1 MSDLSVGYSSDRP
14 PYDDGVAQLD
24 ALSDDTEL
32 VTVGIVGNDLNFSG
46 TVESCVKYSIANNID
61 TEKQYDYSCAT
72 NLGSEVA
79 DGIEDLRDGALR
91 DRLLGLYGEIRERAP
106 YARVVVVSYP
116 EFFPEDG
123 HTGSC
128 GWVARPS
135 DQAWMNYSIRK
146 ADRII
151 GVLADEA
158 GFEYVKM
165 DDVLRGHEQCTE
177 EEAMNGIKGVIW
189 ATDPGSYHPN
199 RLGHE
204 LMADRIQGQI
214 ELDEPSTHIIGP
226 NVTLT
231 QKFTFS
237 GRRVTVNVGWP
248 GSDVVTTLIS
258 PSGVR
263 YTRDDARDAA
273 HTNGPT
279 WETFTIED
287 PEPGEWTIEMFGADV
302 DPEGEPVD
310 LVVTDTPDWNAEP
323 VADINVTRIDDD
335 TYRFDATGSTDAD
348 GEITGYEWD
357 FGDSVTMVPGA
368 VVEHTFAPGDFKVAL
383 VVTDDDGGLDL
394 TTTEGTIT
402 VAEPNRASD
411 IVIRSGTQFTNQLQI
426 TGDTF
431 IDGNLQCNSAA
442 TIDGRLTVA
451 GTLHLTNDCA
461 IEGDVIATGDVTLDS
476 RSSITG
482 DLTSAGSIQMQS
494 SSTVTGTIAVTGAL
508 TIIDGV
514 SVDALIA
521 SGHIGAVELQ
531 HPVLTVTGPVQE
543 ATEVAT
549 TTMWRQWLNTLA
561 RQSGA
566 PPWSPGLSASP
577 GCTIARWTIN
587 AADVVVTE
595 SLAIDARRTA
605 TGCSAIQIQGT
616 SLTLSSDL
624 TLYVDSFAASNGLRV
639 RSADGDA
646 HRLRIIVTDGDPSCA
661 NNTIRLIGDTD
672 IDPLIDLDLT
682 TPGGVNIHG
691 NASLNARI
699 DAGCFATSG
708 KVRLGVS

>member
-1 MSDLSVGYSSDRP
+1 MNDTTPAIRPFVAAVPDEAIDDLKARLARTRWPDLETVSDWSQGVRSDNLRRLLQRWEHD
-14 PYDDGVAQLD
+14 YDWRDFESRLNAHPQFLTEIDGVDIHFVHIRSPHTD
-24 ALSDDTEL
+24 ALPLILTHGWPSS
-32 VTVGIVGNDLNFSG
+32 V
-46 TVESCVKYSIANNID
+46 ID
-61 TEKQYDYSCAT
+61 F
-72 NLGSEVA
+72 
-79 DGIEDLRDGALR
+79 LRL
-91 DRLLGLYGEIRERAP
+91 
-106 YARVVVVSYP
+106 
-116 EFFPEDG
+116 
-123 HTGSC
+123 
-128 GWVARPS
+128 
-135 DQAWMNYSIRK
+135 
-146 ADRII
+146 I
-151 GVLADEA
+151 GPL
-158 GFEYVKM
+158 
-165 DDVLRGHEQCTE
+165 
-177 EEAMNGIKGVIW
+177 
-189 ATDPGSYHPN
+189 TD
-199 RLGHE
+199 
-204 LMADRIQGQI
+204 GQI

-494 SSTVTGTIAVTGAL
+494 SSTVAGTIAVTGAL

-577 GCTIARWTIN
+577 GCTIAPWTIN

-672 IDPLIDLDLT
+672 IDPL
-682 TPGGVNIHG
+682 
-691 NASLNARI
+691 S
-699 DAGCFATSG
+699 TST
-708 KVRLGVS
+708 

>member
-1 MSDLSVGYSSDRP
+1 
-14 PYDDGVAQLD
+14 
-24 ALSDDTEL
+24 
-32 VTVGIVGNDLNFSG
+32 
-46 TVESCVKYSIANNID
+46 
-61 TEKQYDYSCAT
+61 
-72 NLGSEVA
+72 
-79 DGIEDLRDGALR
+79 
-91 DRLLGLYGEIRERAP
+91 
-106 YARVVVVSYP
+106 
-116 EFFPEDG
+116 
-123 HTGSC
+123 
-128 GWVARPS
+128 
-135 DQAWMNYSIRK
+135 MNYSIRK

-158 GFEYVKM
+158 GFEYVNM

-549 TTMWRQWLNTLA
+549 TTMWRHWLNTLA

-566 PPWSPGLSASP
+566 PPWSPGLSAP
-577 GCTIARWTIN
+577 RRGGPARVRHRLV
-587 AADVVVTE
+587 AHRPLRQLARGGEPVDQHPDVLVPRVR
-595 SLAIDARRTA
+595 ADAREKRLHGRLRTPQELHEP
-605 TGCSAIQIQGT
+605 SAAVQQHPGDAVLVVARPTVPQQVLEVVRGERNRGRTRVDEGIQIVGVRIGAQR
-616 SLTLSSDL
+616 
-624 TLYVDSFAASNGLRV
+624 VDRAHARPSFPGPVIAESMCER
-639 RSADGDA
+639 
-646 HRLRIIVTDGDPSCA
+646 PS
-661 NNTIRLIGDTD
+661 R
-672 IDPLIDLDLT
+672 P
-682 TPGGVNIHG
+682 
-691 NASLNARI
+691 SR
-699 DAGCFATSG
+699 AGW
-708 KVRLGVS
+708 RR